1 MKTRRILAALLA
13 YIYIYI
19 RLQQYRMHGHY
30 RTQQALILN
39 QSRLKHSQLAYP
51 LEL

>member
-13 YIYIYI
+13 YIYI